1 VPRLPGTGSTADSA
15 AAGPVRVDDPRVAR
29 RQRGNV
35 TGPGPGPIGVS
46 RQPPASSRTRR
57 PLLTACPE
65 RQNPVVFI
73 GWIEENISPR
83 PQQRCPD
90 GCLAYTPGR

>member
-15 AAGPVRVDDPRVAR
+15 AARAVRVDDPRVER

-35 TGPGPGPIGVS
+35 TGPGPGPIEVS

-65 RQNPVVFI
+65 RHNPAVFI
-73 GWIEENISPR
+73 AWVEEKHQSQAAAAIPPGGWS
-83 PQQRCPD
+83 
-90 GCLAYTPGR
+90 CLHAG